1 MENQTGNAPRVTPER
16 RAEEVLAVLQKRKT
30 TVQAAE
36 DLGVSRKTLNE
47 WLDKAVTALSD
58 SMRDG
63 LPGRPP
69 KPPEDPEKL
78 QLKEENAALRR
89 ENQEL
94 KGALRIRE
102 VLDGV
107 PRLARDAVDPDCQGS
122 KKKAGGR
129 RKC

>member
-1 MENQTGNAPRVTPER
+1 MMENQSGNAPKTTPER
-16 RAEEVLAVLQKRKT
+16 RAEEALAVLQKRKT
-30 TVQAAE
+30 AAQAAE
-36 DLGVSRKTLNE
+36 DLGVSRKTFNE
-47 WLDKAVTALSD
+47 WLDKAMAALSD

-78 QLKEENAALRR
+78 RLQAENNALRR
-89 ENQEL
+89 ENLEL

-107 PRLARDAVDPDCQGS
+107 PLLGKDAVSPDCRGS
-122 KKKAGGR
+122 KKKA
-129 RKC
+129 

>member
-1 MENQTGNAPRVTPER
+1 MDSQAENVPEVTPER
-16 RAEEVLAVLQKRKT
+16 RAEEVLAVIQGLKT
-30 TVQAAE
+30 ASQAAV
-36 DLGVSRKTLNE
+36 DLGVSRKTFHE
-47 WLDKAVTALSD
+47 WHAKGMAAFAGA
-58 SMRDG
+58 MRDG
-63 LPGRPP
+63 LAGRPP

-122 KKKAGGR
+122 KKKARER

>member
-1 MENQTGNAPRVTPER
+1 MA
-16 RAEEVLAVLQKRKT
+16 
-30 TVQAAE
+30 
-36 DLGVSRKTLNE
+36 
-47 WLDKAVTALSD
+47 ALSD

-69 KPPEDPEKL
+69 KPQEDPETL
-78 QLKEENAALRR
+78 QLKERLAAAERKI
-89 ENQEL
+89 QEL
-94 KGALRIRE
+94 QGVLRIRE

-122 KKKAGGR
+122 KKKARGR

>member
-1 MENQTGNAPRVTPER
+1 MESQDGNGPEVTPER
-16 RAEEVLAVLQKRKT
+16 RTEEVLAVIERRKT
-30 TVQAAE
+30 AVQAAV
-36 DLGVSRKTLNE
+36 DLGVSRKTFYE
-47 WLDKAVTALSD
+47 WLNKAMAALSD

-69 KPPEDPEKL
+69 KPQEDPETL

-122 KKKAGGR
+122 KKKARGR